1 MKNILTILLLISS
14 NLFFSQEKKQE
25 TTESKSETVENGK
38 IENGVYI
45 CNLIEW
51 RIAIPEGYTIIKKER
66 IEELEKKGLEA
77 IKKEVP
83 NGVAL
88 NPHPPQLIGFQMDK
102 YNYFKSSLETLV
114 GAKKFTLEEHK
125 LFTEKLLRDTYSNV
139 KELKFELTKSD
150 LKLGKHI
157 FYKIQVKIYSAKD
170 DRYLLTQELYNS
182 YINNN
187 LFSVSI
193 NYTNESIGMV
203 LNYNF
208 EKSFEINN
216 KQ

>member
-1 MKNILTILLLISS
+1 MKNLVTILLLISS
-14 NLFFSQEKKQE
+14 NLFFSQEKKE
-25 TTESKSETVENGK
+25 EVKESKVEIVENGK

-45 CNLIEW
+45 CDLIEW
-51 RIAIPEGYTIIKKER
+51 KIAIPEGYQIIKKER
-66 IEELEKKGLEA
+66 IEELEKKGFEA

-83 NGVAL
+83 DGVAI
-88 NPHPPQLIGFQMDK
+88 NRHPPQLIGFQLDK

-125 LFTEKLLRDTYSNV
+125 LFSEKLLRDAYSNV

-150 LKLGKHI
+150 LKLGKHN

-170 DRYLLTQELYNS
+170 DRHLLTQELYNA

-187 LFSVSI
+187 LFSASI
-193 NYTNESIGMV
+193 NYTNESVGMV

-208 EKSFEINN
+208 EKSFE
-216 KQ
+216 K